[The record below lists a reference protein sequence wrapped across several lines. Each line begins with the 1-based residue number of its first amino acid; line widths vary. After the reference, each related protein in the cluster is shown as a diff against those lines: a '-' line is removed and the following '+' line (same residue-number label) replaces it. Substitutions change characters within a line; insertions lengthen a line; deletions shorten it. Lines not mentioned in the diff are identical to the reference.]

1 MIKFF
6 RKIRQNMIKEN
17 RVSKYFLY
25 AIGEIVLVVIGILIA
40 LQINNTNEANKT
52 RAKEVHYL
60 KNIRTDLQLTIQE
73 LDQFIK
79 DRNNQIAAASR
90 ILEHYEGKPI
100 ENTNAFNKDIVDIY
114 TWQRFFQINN
124 TFQEL
129 TNSGNLAIISN
140 DSIKN
145 GMLNIEALYKKIKYN
160 EDHFRYDA
168 EVTLYEPSYSMLD
181 IYPISKNYFHQLTN
195 GQMGELV
202 ELDKENFEAMLTDLK
217 QKNGFA
223 FAVLEFT
230 TMNGRFEEMKVMA
243 KNLIQIML
251 IMLKVISLF
260 LTL

>member
-6 RKIRQNMIKEN
+6 RKIRQNMIKDN
-17 RVSKYFLY
+17 KVSKYLLY
-25 AIGEIVLVVIGILIA
+25 AVGEIVLVVIGILIA
-40 LQINNTNEANKT
+40 LQINNNNEAIKS

-60 KNIRTDLQLTIQE
+60 NNLKTDLQLTIQE

-90 ILEHYEGKPI
+90 ILDHYEGKPI
-100 ENTNAFNKDIVDIY
+100 ENINAFNKDIVDIY

-145 GMLNIEALYKKIKYN
+145 GLLNIEALYKKIKYN

-168 EVTLYEPSYSMLD
+168 EVTLYEPSYNMLD
-181 IYPISKNYFHQLTN
+181 IYPISKNYFYQITN
-195 GQMGELV
+195 GQMGELA
-202 ELDKENFEAMLTDLK
+202 ELNKEDIEKMLTDMK

-230 TMNGRFEEMKVMA
+230 TMNSRFEEMKTMA
-243 KNLIQIML
+243 KNLIKIIDTEL
-251 IMLKVISLF
+251 NTK
-260 LTL
+260 